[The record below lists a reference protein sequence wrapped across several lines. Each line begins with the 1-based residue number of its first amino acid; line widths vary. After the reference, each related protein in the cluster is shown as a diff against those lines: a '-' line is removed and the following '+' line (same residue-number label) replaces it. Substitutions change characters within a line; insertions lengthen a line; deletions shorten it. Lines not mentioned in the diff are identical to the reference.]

1 MSMRTFTGES
11 LKEVAFPIGGIGT
24 GTVSLGGRGNL
35 RDWEIFNRPGKD
47 KGLPYTF
54 FCIYAEPEG
63 GKGVARVLERRIM
76 PPYTAGFGLPTSKVS
91 GLPRLKEAV
100 FHGEYP
106 LARIVFE
113 DDDLPVMVSLE
124 AYNPF
129 IPMNAKDSGT
139 PTAMFDWTVTNPLDV
154 PVRLTIACSLLN
166 AVGYNGQDTISNR
179 YHPTFGSN
187 LNSWRSEDYIEGIFM
202 TSSRYNEDSP
212 LFGSMA
218 LTTEWPDT
226 TYKLRWERAGW
237 WDDVQN
243 FWDEFTHGRGELN
256 CLPDE
261 SPSPEGQTDVGT
273 LGLKVT
279 LEPGQTA
286 TLPFVISWC
295 FPNLHN
301 TWNGEEAVK
310 GKRLGNWYSK
320 QWKDAWQAAC
330 YTAEHRERLDA
341 ETHAYHEALF
351 NSSLPAEVIDAASAN
366 ASIVRTTTVLRTE
379 DGRMNAFEG
388 CGDNSGC
395 CAMNCTHVWNYVQAV
410 AYLFPELE
418 RTVRLTDFQHNTR
431 QNGDMAFRTLL
442 PLVGQLWAHMP
453 AADGQMGTVM
463 KVYREWLQCGDP
475 EFLQAVWPGVVR
487 AMEHCWQPGSWDADK
502 DGVMEGKQHNTY
514 DIEFY
519 GPNTMMG
526 SFYLGALRAAEELA
540 IAVGDSE
547 KAAEYRSV
555 YESGRAKYS
564 KLLFNGEFYR
574 QIVNTPY
581 WEATRTPVN
590 RDTHPDSMVMDTEP
604 RYQYGEGCLA
614 DQLLGQW
621 FARVV
626 GLGDVLPEDELRAT
640 LAAIYRHNFKSDL
653 TKHECV
659 QRVYAL
665 NDEGGLLL
673 CTWPNGGRPT
683 YPFPYADEVWT
694 GIEYQVAA
702 HCIYEGLVAEGLDMV
717 RAVRDRHDGLKRNP
731 WNEFECGHHYARAMA
746 SWSLVLAMSGFYYN
760 AAAGKIGIN
769 PHANLAEYRC
779 LYTAGSQW
787 GTVRLNQSETETV
800 FTLEPAWGEGS
811 YLEVFFPG
819 AHSTVR
825 AEIEGTPVAICAI
838 EDGVV
843 RFEQR
848 TSLKPGQK
856 LVIVA
861 AAQQV

>member
-1 MSMRTFTGES
+1 MSMRTFTGQS
-11 LKEVAFPIGGIGT
+11 LQEVAFPIGGIGT
-24 GTVSLGGRGNL
+24 GTVSLGGRGQL
-35 RDWEIFNRPGKD
+35 QDWEIFNRPGKQ
-47 KGLPYTF
+47 KNLPYTF

-63 GKGVARVLERRIM
+63 RPGIARVLERRIM

-91 GLPRLKEAV
+91 GLPRLKEAI

-106 LARIVFE
+106 LARIEFQE
-113 DDDLPVMVSLE
+113 DDLPVMVSLE

-129 IPMNAKDSGT
+129 IPMDTTGSGT
-139 PTAMFDWTVTNPLDV
+139 PTALFDWTVTNPLDV
-154 PVRLTIACSLLN
+154 PVSVTIAGSLMN
-166 AVGYNGQDTISNR
+166 AVGYNGQDTFANR
-179 YHPTFGSN
+179 FHPTFGSN
-187 LNSWRSEDYIEGIFM
+187 LNSWRSEDYLEGIFM
-202 TSSRYNEDSP
+202 SSSKYDPAST
-212 LFGSMA
+212 LYGSMA
-218 LTTEWPDT
+218 IATEWPDT
-226 TYKLRWERAGW
+226 TFKLRWERAGW

-243 FWDEFTHGRGELN
+243 FWDEFTQGRGTLN
-256 CLPDE
+256 SLPAE
-261 SPSPEGQTDVGT
+261 SSSPDGQTDVGT

-286 TLPFVISWC
+286 TLPFIISWC

-301 TWNGEEAVK
+301 TWNGEDAVK
-310 GKRLGNWYSK
+310 GKRLGNWYAR
-320 QWKDAWQAAC
+320 QWPDAWEAAR
-330 YTAEHRERLDA
+330 YIAENRERLDA
-341 ETHAYHEALF
+341 ETRMYHQALF
-351 NSSLPAEVIDAASAN
+351 TSTLPAEVLDAASAN

-418 RTVRLTDFQHNTR
+418 RSVRLTDFQHNTR

-463 KVYREWLQCGDP
+463 KVYREWLQCGDL
-475 EFLQAVWPGVVR
+475 EFLNSVWPGVVR

-540 IAVGDSE
+540 RVVGDAE
-547 KAAEYRSV
+547 RAEEYRAV

-564 KLLFNGEFYR
+564 SLLFNGEFYR

-581 WEATRTPVN
+581 WEATRPPVSKE
-590 RDTHPDSMVMDTEP
+590 THPDSMVLDTEP

-626 GLGDVLPEDELRAT
+626 GLGDVLPADELKAT
-640 LAAIYRHNFKSDL
+640 LSAIHRYNFKSDL
-653 TKHECV
+653 TQHECV

-673 CTWPNGGRPT
+673 CTWPNGGRPK

-702 HCIYEGLVAEGLDMV
+702 HCIYEGLVEEGLEMV

-746 SWSLVLAMSGFYYN
+746 SWSLILAMSGFCFN
-760 AAAGKIGIN
+760 AGAGRLEVAPRGD
-769 PHANLAEYRC
+769 LSDYRC
-779 LYTAGSQW
+779 FYSSGTQW
-787 GTVRLNQSETETV
+787 GS
-800 FTLEPAWGEGS
+800 FTLSVIGSTAVFNLLPAWGSAS
-811 YLEVFFPG
+811 YQEFAFPG
-819 AHSTVR
+819 IAGIVSASLDGSPIEIRSTDNGTVSFVHKVQVLPGQQLTITAR
-825 AEIEGTPVAICAI
+825 AEKV
-838 EDGVV
+838 
-843 RFEQR
+843 
-848 TSLKPGQK
+848 
-856 LVIVA
+856 
-861 AAQQV
+861 